1 MTYMKEDYAIITDS
15 ACDIPKHVLKE
26 WNVQSIRMPFMF
38 TDNNEERL
46 DGDMPLNEFYNE
58 MRSGRIVKTSGVNEF
73 AFEDAFEKVLSK
85 GKDILY
91 IAFSSGLSVTYNNGR
106 FVSDELKE
114 KYPDRKIYVVD
125 SLSASAGEGLLVY
138 KAFANREKGI
148 SIEENAKLLDDEK
161 LSICHWFTVGDLLYL
176 KRGGRISAATAII
189 GGALDIKPI
198 LHVDNDG
205 HLIKMSQVRGRKKS
219 IQTLA
224 DKLKETIIDDDT
236 PIFISHGDCE
246 EDAIALKDIIK
257 NYCGK
262 EVKIITYIGS
272 LIGAHSGPGTLAL
285 FFKGTN
291 R

>member
-1 MTYMKEDYAIITDS
+1 MKEDYVIITDS
-15 ACDIPKHVLKE
+15 ACDIPERVLKE

-58 MRSGRIVKTSGVNEF
+58 MRNGRIVKTSGVNEF
-73 AFEDAFEKVLSK
+73 AFEDVFEKALAG

-91 IAFSSGLSVTYNNGR
+91 VSFSSGLSVTYNNGR
-106 FVSDELKE
+106 LVADELKE

-138 KAFANREKGI
+138 KAFVNREKGI
-148 SIEENAKLLDDEK
+148 SIEENAKSLDDEK
-161 LSICHWFTVGDLLYL
+161 LSICHWFTVGDLVYL

-205 HLIKMSQVRGRKKS
+205 HLIKMSQARGRKKS